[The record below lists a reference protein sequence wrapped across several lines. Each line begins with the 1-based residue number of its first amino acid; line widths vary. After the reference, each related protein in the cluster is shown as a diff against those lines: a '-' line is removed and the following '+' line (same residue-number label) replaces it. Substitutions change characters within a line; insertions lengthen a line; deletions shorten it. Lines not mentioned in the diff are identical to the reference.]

1 MSNIEEIKRKYQEFQ
16 TACKTTLP
24 KVDSLL
30 IEDLVIRQLQNPEK
44 QSMYTI
50 EVFSNGSRS
59 TDDVRNDILAATGS
73 APSIHDNGTHY
84 VINSKVTLET
94 LETIQ
99 KYPDVIE
106 IKGEYT
112 GGASSRGATHDR
124 GERDNE

>member
-24 KVDSLL
+24 KVDALL
-30 IEDLVIRQLQNPEK
+30 IQDLVTRQLQNPEK

-50 EVFSNGSRS
+50 EIFSDGSRNME
-59 TDDVRNDILAATGS
+59 DVRNDILAATGMV
-73 APSIHDNGTHY
+73 PSIHDKGTHY

-94 LETIQ
+94 LEIIQ

-112 GGASSRGATHDR
+112 GGASSRGAAHDR
-124 GERDNE
+124 GERDHE

>member
-24 KVDSLL
+24 KVDALL
-30 IEDLVIRQLQNPEK
+30 IQDLVIRQLQNPEK

-50 EVFSNGSRS
+50 EIFSDGSRNME
-59 TDDVRNDILAATGS
+59 DVRNDILAATGMV
-73 APSIHDNGTHY
+73 PSIHDKGTHY

-94 LETIQ
+94 LGIIQ

-112 GGASSRGATHDR
+112 GGASSRGAAHDR
-124 GERDNE
+124 GERDHE

>member
-24 KVDSLL
+24 KVDALL
-30 IEDLVIRQLQNPEK
+30 VEDLVIRQLQNPEK

-50 EVFSNGSRS
+50 EVFSDGSRNME
-59 TDDVRNDILAATGS
+59 DVRNDILAATGT
-73 APSIHDNGTHY
+73 APSIHDKGTHY

-112 GGASSRGATHDR
+112 GGASSRGAAHDR